1 MFYFNH
7 NLSSEIPF
15 FVVPIAIAGDGW
27 SFTAIR
33 PRHVWGGAMVIF
45 FLTCSPEGRN
55 QRGDVVEWRLKESTR
70 LTKARFVHSTWRFKH
85 PHLQVPVSNIHFGPC
100 ARIGCMEHKAACFSE
115 QSMPCALEFHVQV
128 VRAPALYKRS
138 WWTKQ
143 AASGRGKQCSM
154 ETKLL
159 SPPNSISLIINFHPK
174 AH

>member
-7 NLSSEIPF
+7 NLSSEIPYRHRRRWGKF
-15 FVVPIAIAGDGW
+15 HSHQAPPRMGRGDGHL
-27 SFTAIR
+27 FFDLL
-33 PRHVWGGAMVIF
+33 PGGKEPA
-45 FLTCSPEGRN
+45 
-55 QRGDVVEWRLKESTR
+55 WRCRWVTQGINKADKST
-70 LTKARFVHSTWRFKH
+70 LCPFYIVTWRFKH

-143 AASGRGKQCSM
+143 AASGIGKQCSM